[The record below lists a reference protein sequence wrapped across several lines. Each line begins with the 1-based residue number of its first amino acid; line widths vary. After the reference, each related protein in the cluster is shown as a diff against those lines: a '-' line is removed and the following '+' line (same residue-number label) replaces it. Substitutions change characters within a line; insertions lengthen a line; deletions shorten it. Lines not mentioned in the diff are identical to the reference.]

1 MKTDNICVFVFLSMT
16 GATNKKRKKVPR
28 QVVLFNDD
36 SDSAANELRFDEKI
50 DISNQQQQTLSE
62 SNFERL
68 KAKLHSSQQQMMK
81 GGGGGG
87 GGGEGQLL
95 QKGAVVSTAGDTG
108 IDEEQLEEEG
118 EDGTGSGNY
127 TDDMISIGELS
138 IDSPSIGKNAPYLMG
153 RQREPVVLV

>member
-1 MKTDNICVFVFLSMT
+1 MT
-16 GATNKKRKKVPR
+16 GATSKKRKKVPR

-50 DISNQQQQTLSE
+50 DISNTNQQQQQQTLSE

-87 GGGEGQLL
+87 GGQLL

-127 TDDMISIGELS
+127 NDDMISIGELS
-138 IDSPSIGKNAPYLMG
+138 IDSPSIGKNGNG
-153 RQREPVVLV
+153 RCIDGRSFK

>member
-1 MKTDNICVFVFLSMT
+1 MT
-16 GATNKKRKKVPR
+16 GATSKKRKKVPR

-50 DISNQQQQTLSE
+50 DIISNQQQTLSE

-87 GGGEGQLL
+87 GGGGQLL

-127 TDDMISIGELS
+127 NDDMISIGELS
-138 IDSPSIGKNAPYLMG
+138 IDSPSIGKGENAPYLMD
-153 RQREPVVLV
+153 RQREPVVLA

>member
-1 MKTDNICVFVFLSMT
+1 M
-16 GATNKKRKKVPR
+16 PR

-50 DISNQQQQTLSE
+50 DISNINQQQQQTLSE

-81 GGGGGG
+81 GGGGGS
-87 GGGEGQLL
+87 QLL

-108 IDEEQLEEEG
+108 IDEEQLEEEA

-127 TDDMISIGELS
+127 NDDMISIGELS
-138 IDSPSIGKNAPYLMG
+138 IDSPSIG
-153 RQREPVVLV
+153 